1 MRADV
6 NLSVRELGAPE
17 FGTRTEMKNL
27 NSFKA
32 IARAIE
38 GERKRQI
45 ELLEEGRAVVQETR
59 RWDDNKDATFSM
71 RSKENAQD
79 YRYFPE
85 PDIPPLELSE
95 EYLEKLRKEQPE
107 MAEER
112 KARYQ
117 RVCGLPEYDAG
128 QITAQKAL
136 VDFFE
141 AMVALGAPA
150 KEAANWMLGE
160 MMRRLKE
167 EELEPKD
174 MKLTPENLAAL
185 IFMVEQGTINRN
197 TAAKVFRAIF
207 PDNADARAYVKE
219 HGLEQVSDPALVER
233 AVEEAFAE
241 NAAAVADFK
250 AGNEKVLGFLVGQVM
265 RRLKGK
271 ADPKTVNETVRD
283 RLTR

>member
-1 MRADV
+1 
-6 NLSVRELGAPE
+6 
-17 FGTRTEMKNL
+17 
-27 NSFKA
+27 
-32 IARAIE
+32 
-38 GERKRQI
+38 
-45 ELLEEGRAVVQETR
+45 
-59 RWDDNKDATFSM
+59 
-71 RSKENAQD
+71 
-79 YRYFPE
+79 
-85 PDIPPLELSE
+85 
-95 EYLEKLRKEQPE
+95 

-117 RVCGLPEYDAG
+117 KEYGLPEYDAG
-128 QITAQKAL
+128 QITSQKAL

-141 AMVALGAPA
+141 ATVALGAPA

-185 IFMVEQGTINRN
+185 ISMVEQGTINRN

-207 PDNADARAYVKE
+207 PDNARAYVKK

-241 NAAAVADFK
+241 NAVAVADFK

-283 RLTR
+283 WLTH